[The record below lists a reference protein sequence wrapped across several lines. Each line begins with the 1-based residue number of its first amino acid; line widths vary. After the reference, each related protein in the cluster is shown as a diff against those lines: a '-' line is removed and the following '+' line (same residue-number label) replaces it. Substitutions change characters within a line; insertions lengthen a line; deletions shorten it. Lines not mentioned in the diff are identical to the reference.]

1 MDSNCTISAHNLH
14 AIISETAFRNLPP
27 PPGDDIVLRLHFCHP
42 FRAAQSVTWH
52 ILYMYNIVIKF
63 VLCLIVSC
71 QQRIFKGE
79 IVFIAQNKSIS
90 EQTVFQISVKYTSG
104 CLLLQVWLCSICL
117 ASHKALRNRHTG
129 AFFVCLLFLMR
140 HVAAKTNFNINAAS
154 FPQICPVQWVDQSCC
169 QRDMSLV
176 KKKKKSDWESHKIK
190 GY

>member
-71 QQRIFKGE
+71 QQRNFKGE
-79 IVFIAQNKSIS
+79 IVFVAQNKSIS
-90 EQTVFQISVKYTSG
+90 EQTVFQISVFQYKYTSG

-117 ASHKALRNRHTG
+117 ASPKALRNRHTG
-129 AFFVCLLFLMR
+129 TFFVCLLFLMR

-154 FPQICPVQWVDQSCC
+154 FPPHLSCTVSGSELLPERYEPC
-169 QRDMSLV
+169 Q
-176 KKKKKSDWESHKIK
+176 KKKKKK
-190 GY
+190 

>member
-27 PPGDDIVLRLHFCHP
+27 PPGDDIVLQLHFCHP

-71 QQRIFKGE
+71 QQRNFKGE

-90 EQTVFQISVKYTSG
+90 EQTVFQISVFQYKYTSG

-117 ASHKALRNRHTG
+117 ASPKALRNSHTG

-154 FPQICPVQWVDQSCC
+154 FPQICPVQ
-169 QRDMSLV
+169 
-176 KKKKKSDWESHKIK
+176 
-190 GY
+190 